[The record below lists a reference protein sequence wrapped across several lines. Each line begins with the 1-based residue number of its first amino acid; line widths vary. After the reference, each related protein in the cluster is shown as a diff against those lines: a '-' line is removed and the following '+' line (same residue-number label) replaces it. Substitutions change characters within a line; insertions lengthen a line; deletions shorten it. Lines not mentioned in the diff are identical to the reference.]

1 MIILLALG
9 VIGLLAWK
17 NQKDKKK
24 IEKEMNR
31 SEIRPE
37 KHNENK
43 PNAWAASGSSGINA
57 LLEAV

>member
-1 MIILLALG
+1 MNYPVIALIILLALG

-43 PNAWAASGSSGINA
+43 PNA
-57 LLEAV
+57 

>member
-1 MIILLALG
+1 MNYPVIALIILLALG
-9 VIGLLAWK
+9 IIGLLAWK

-31 SEIRPE
+31 SEIKPE

-43 PNAWAASGSSGINA
+43 SDA
-57 LLEAV
+57 

>member
-1 MIILLALG
+1 MNYPLIVLIILLALG

-31 SEIRPE
+31 SDIRPE
-37 KHNENK
+37 KHNDNK
-43 PNAWAASGSSGINA
+43 SKA
-57 LLEAV
+57 